1 MKEKKKST
9 SSSGILY
16 KLVIFCLLCLIAFC
30 LYKILPYYLNNHK
43 SISEY
48 KDLSSSYVKVDD
60 DTEDHENSESADS
73 TPFWA
78 KTSVDLASL
87 QKLNPDIKGWIRFD
101 NTDVIPI
108 DYPIVYDGSNDT
120 YLHADIYKKYS
131 YAGTLFIE
139 ENNKGDFSD
148 LSTIIYGHNM
158 NNGSM
163 FGSLKKYYR
172 DSSTYDDNQYF
183 TIYTADKAYR
193 YQIFSYF
200 STTTESFVYQTGFS
214 QGEEYKSYLSSL
226 LSSSSKKTGI
236 TPPDDAKIVLLST
249 CQGRDSNTRFIV
261 CGLLIDEY

>member
-1 MKEKKKST
+1 MKEKKKSP

-16 KLVIFCLLCLIAFC
+16 KLIIFCLLCLIAFC

-43 SISEY
+43 TASDY
-48 KDLSSSYVKVDD
+48 QDLSKTYVQTATD
-60 DTEDHENSESADS
+60 DTDNEANASGDS
-73 TPFWA
+73 IPSWA
-78 KTSVDLASL
+78 RTSVDIAAL

-101 NTDVIPI
+101 HTEVIPI

-120 YLHADIYKKYS
+120 YLHADIYQKYS
-131 YAGTLFIE
+131 FAGTLFIE

-214 QGEEYKSYLSSL
+214 EGEEYQKYLASL
-226 LSSSSKKTGI
+226 ASSSSKKTGI
-236 TPPDDAKIVLLST
+236 TPGENARIVLLST
-249 CQGRDSNTRFIV
+249 CQGRDSDTRFIV